1 MPVSKITFK
10 QNKGFWIEETF
21 MQLVYH
27 YIHEELIKPQYIL
40 TNKNR
45 LLKSTKDRINGYFIG
60 SMSLGWRNLIE
71 TNSEI
76 QTMTQVLQNTKI
88 TLNSK
93 GEYISVG
100 ELQNISTE
108 DVEFKLYL
116 SNPFPTSGLIEILNA
131 LIQMLNGSWAP
142 TDYNMQIDFI

>member
-1 MPVSKITFK
+1 MPVSKITYK
-10 QNKGFWIEETF
+10 QNIGFWVEETF
-21 MQLVYH
+21 MQLMYH
-27 YIHEELIKPQYIL
+27 YIHEQLVKPQYLVKDKHI
-40 TNKNR
+40 
-45 LLKSTKDRINGYFIG
+45 LLKSIRDRINGYFIG
-60 SMSLGWRNLIE
+60 SMSLGWRNFIE

-76 QTMTQVLQNTKI
+76 QTMTQVLENTKM

-108 DVEFKLYL
+108 DVEFKLYF
-116 SNPFPTSGLIEILNA
+116 SNPFPTSDLIEILNA
-131 LIQMLNGSWAP
+131 LIQMLNGSWTS